1 MLCALS
7 GRETT
12 GLSPILP
19 VPGRHGTSDALACL
33 TGSVPLLT
41 KPVSG
46 AFLCYH
52 IGHSA
57 LSGHFPQQTAVFA
70 GNFPLEQHAMNT
82 LQAHPF
88 STVRDLLR
96 YAVTRFTREKLFFGH
111 GSENA
116 FDEAAYLILHTLSL
130 PLDRLEPFLD
140 ATLLPEETEAVMTII
155 DRRVTERI
163 PAAYLTNEAW
173 LQGYSFYVERGVIIP
188 RSFLAEL
195 IVEQFAPWVS
205 DPDGITDILELCTGS
220 GCLAIMLADRFANA
234 TVDAVEL
241 SPAALGIAQTNINR
255 YGMKDRIQ
263 LHHADLYDGIPE
275 KRYQLIVTNPPYVNQ
290 SSMDTLPPEYLHE
303 PQMALAGGF
312 DGMDIVR
319 RIVYTAGER
328 LTDDGLL
335 IVEIGNEAE
344 NAMAAFPE
352 LELTWLSTSGG
363 DDRVFLLTAGQLKGL
378 KKA

>member
-1 MLCALS
+1 MD
-7 GRETT
+7 E
-12 GLSPILP
+12 
-19 VPGRHGTSDALACL
+19 
-33 TGSVPLLT
+33 
-41 KPVSG
+41 
-46 AFLCYH
+46 
-52 IGHSA
+52 
-57 LSGHFPQQTAVFA
+57 
-70 GNFPLEQHAMNT
+70 AMNT
-82 LQAHPF
+82 QQTTPF

-130 PLDRLEPFLD
+130 PIDRLEPFLD
-140 ATLLPEETEAVMTII
+140 ARLLPEEIASVMDII
-155 DRRVTERI
+155 ERRVTDRI
-163 PAAYLTNEAW
+163 PAAYLTGEAW
-173 LQGYSFYVERGVIIP
+173 LQGYSFHVERGVIIP

-195 IVEQFAPWVS
+195 IVEQFAPWVP

-220 GCLAIMLADRFANA
+220 GCLAIMLADQFPNA

-241 SPAALGIAQTNINR
+241 SPAALGVAQMNIDR
-255 YGMKDRIQ
+255 YGMRDRIQ
-263 LHHADLYDGIPE
+263 LHHADLYDGIPD

-290 SSMDTLPPEYLHE
+290 SSMENLPPEYLHE
-303 PQMALAGGF
+303 PKMALAGGF

-319 RIVYTAGER
+319 RIVRTAGER

-344 NAMAAFPE
+344 HAIAAFPE

-363 DDRVFLLTAGQLKGL
+363 DDRVFLLTAEQLKNL
-378 KKA
+378 KTA